1 MDKYRVSLTDKE
13 RTALEQMVSIG
24 KSAARKLTHARI
36 LLLADAAAEEDCSDD
51 EIVAALGAGTRTIA
65 RVRKRFVTEGFLV
78 ALDHKPQP
86 PRPDKIKIKGNIE
99 QKLVQLACS
108 DPPKGRCHW
117 TLQLLA
123 DELVVL
129 GLADAISTETIR
141 QSLKKKRHSAL
152 DSRDVVHPAR
162 GRCGVRLA
170 DGRRDP
176 DLPFAIQPGVSGG
189 LFRRSLQATI
199 RRSAT
204 AQTNQTW
211 QPCPNG
217 LRVRAQGSLQPTD
230 DV

>member
-13 RTALEQMVSIG
+13 RTALDQLVSVG

-36 LLLADAAAEEDCSDD
+36 LLLADAAAGEDCSDE

-99 QKLVQLACS
+99 QKLVQLAC
-108 DPPKGRCHW
+108 HW

-141 QSLKKKRHSAL
+141 QALKKTITRFN
-152 DSRDVVHPAR
+152 AR
-162 GRCGVRLA
+162 
-170 DGRRDP
+170 
-176 DLPFAIQPGVSGG
+176 I
-189 LFRRSLQATI
+189 
-199 RRSAT
+199 
-204 AQTNQTW
+204 
-211 QPCPNG
+211 
-217 LRVRAQGSLQPTD
+217 
-230 DV
+230 